1 MSEIEEKAAEKPG
14 EGGGGGERAR
24 RKRKKR
30 MLADLVR
37 CTARMEN
44 GRRCE
49 AAAIQYRRHCVF
61 HDPEMQR
68 RRWQL
73 RFPIPYEHP
82 NQIQKLLAEGVEAVK
97 QKKLGSKEA
106 YALGYLATL
115 LMQNRPA
122 VERERDAIESAAS
135 TTELQAAVNLWM
147 MERGEWK
154 EKQRKEQE
162 KREREDEERD

>member
-1 MSEIEEKAAEKPG
+1 M
-14 EGGGGGERAR
+14 R

-30 MLADLVR
+30 VLEDLVR
-37 CTARMEN
+37 CTAKMPN

-49 AAAIQYRRHCVF
+49 AAAIQHRRHCVF
-61 HDPEMQR
+61 HDPEMRR

-82 NQIQKLLAEGVEAVK
+82 DQIQQLLAEGVEGVK
-97 QKKLGSKEA
+97 SKKLSSKEA

-122 VERERDAIESAAS
+122 VEQEREEMESAAY
-135 TTELQAAVNLWM
+135 TTEMQAAVNLM
-147 MERGEWK
+147 LMQRGEWK
-154 EKQRKEQE
+154 EKERQ
-162 KREREDEERD
+162 KREREEEEGD